1 MTAPFCRLLVCWL
14 MLVGCAMAQG
24 PSPQTPLVLKP
35 SSLLQERYDDLT
47 RQQLPTF
54 IQSDRMTGQTDL
66 QTHMEGNVSIRRG
79 GLLIRA
85 DQVDYDQT
93 QDRVR
98 AQGNVYLNRD
108 GNTYLGERLNLQ
120 VDAFEGF
127 FTRPQYRLLKSNLQG
142 QAERVD
148 FVDSGTTVLHRAD
161 LTSCQR
167 KPGPNW
173 VPDWF
178 FKGEQI
184 TLDTDRNLGR
194 AEGASLIF
202 KGVPILPVPSVDFPL
217 DDQRKSGFLPPTLGV
232 DNIGGL
238 EYTQP
243 YYINLAP
250 NRDLTLSPT
259 YWSQRGLKLGGEF
272 RYLENRGPPVPFQ
285 GALRFDVMPQDQ
297 LRDNQ
302 QRWNYQLAHTG
313 LIQPGY
319 AGGIVGLAMN
329 LNRVSDQNYWK
340 DFVSGTT
347 LGVQRLLSN
356 DLTTSWGNG
365 RLTSALVL
373 QRWQTLQDVNDPTN
387 LLNSRITPP
396 YDRVPQWTTQYVRN
410 NAAAGLDFSVMGQV
424 TRFEAV
430 RDPVLDASKQPNC
443 TLGNCNGE
451 RLVTQLQLSRP
462 FTTPYGYMTP
472 RIQAIGRQYQ
482 FDQPL
487 ANTGLSSTSVTTPT
501 LSLDTGMV
509 LERAQHVLGRDW
521 VQTLEPRAFYVY
533 TPYRAQNHLPNYDSG
548 SNAYNFASIFTENAF
563 GGYDRISDSR
573 MLTLG
578 ATTRFIDAQTGAEG
592 ARFAIAQRLR
602 MKPEQVVLNPQD
614 TPPSAGLNNVLVGA
628 GLNLTPAW
636 GVESTLDY
644 NPRTNLYQRRALAAR
659 YSPKPYRVLSAA
671 LRTSQNNADGLPDS
685 RQTDVAWQWPLHDL
699 WRASDE
705 DLGSGRGLG
714 EGRWYSVGR
723 LNYSGLDRQFVESM
737 VGFEYDAGC
746 WLGRVVA
753 ERFAIADGVSR
764 QRLLFQLEFVGFS
777 RLGTNAIGSIRNNVP
792 RYQPLRATPFTPS
805 RFGHYD

>member
-24 PSPQTPLVLKP
+24 PSPQSPLVLKP

-66 QTHMEGNVSIRRG
+66 QTRMEGNVSIRRG

-85 DQVDYDQT
+85 DQVDYDQS

-108 GNTYLGERLNLQ
+108 GNTYLGELLDLQ

-259 YWSQRGLKLGGEF
+259 YWTLRGVKLGGEF
-272 RYLENRGPPVPFQ
+272 R
-285 GALRFDVMPQDQ
+285 
-297 LRDNQ
+297 
-302 QRWNYQLAHTG
+302 
-313 LIQPGY
+313 
-319 AGGIVGLAMN
+319 
-329 LNRVSDQNYWK
+329 
-340 DFVSGTT
+340 
-347 LGVQRLLSN
+347 
-356 DLTTSWGNG
+356 
-365 RLTSALVL
+365 
-373 QRWQTLQDVNDPTN
+373 
-387 LLNSRITPP
+387 
-396 YDRVPQWTTQYVRN
+396 
-410 NAAAGLDFSVMGQV
+410 
-424 TRFEAV
+424 
-430 RDPVLDASKQPNC
+430 
-443 TLGNCNGE
+443 
-451 RLVTQLQLSRP
+451 
-462 FTTPYGYMTP
+462 
-472 RIQAIGRQYQ
+472 
-482 FDQPL
+482 
-487 ANTGLSSTSVTTPT
+487 
-501 LSLDTGMV
+501 
-509 LERAQHVLGRDW
+509 
-521 VQTLEPRAFYVY
+521 
-533 TPYRAQNHLPNYDSG
+533 
-548 SNAYNFASIFTENAF
+548 
-563 GGYDRISDSR
+563 
-573 MLTLG
+573 
-578 ATTRFIDAQTGAEG
+578 
-592 ARFAIAQRLR
+592 
-602 MKPEQVVLNPQD
+602 
-614 TPPSAGLNNVLVGA
+614 
-628 GLNLTPAW
+628 
-636 GVESTLDY
+636 
-644 NPRTNLYQRRALAAR
+644 
-659 YSPKPYRVLSAA
+659 
-671 LRTSQNNADGLPDS
+671 
-685 RQTDVAWQWPLHDL
+685 
-699 WRASDE
+699 
-705 DLGSGRGLG
+705 
-714 EGRWYSVGR
+714 
-723 LNYSGLDRQFVESM
+723 
-737 VGFEYDAGC
+737 
-746 WLGRVVA
+746 
-753 ERFAIADGVSR
+753 
-764 QRLLFQLEFVGFS
+764 
-777 RLGTNAIGSIRNNVP
+777 
-792 RYQPLRATPFTPS
+792 
-805 RFGHYD
+805 